1 MVGRQAMIDGA
12 MGTFLAVHFHVSMET
27 GKGENIVLTWK
38 VFQSKLGVSLV

>member
-1 MVGRQAMIDGA
+1 VVGRQAMIDGV
-12 MGTFLAVHFHVSMET
+12 GTFLAVHFHVSMET